1 MTEVPESW
9 PPEVGSDDARSV
21 VPLFPLSKVFLYPGV
36 IMPLHIFEPRYR
48 QMVDDLLDRQ
58 GWLVISSIVDG
69 HEQDAEGTPP
79 VYGVAGLGEIV
90 KHTALPDGRYLITL
104 AGLARVRIE
113 EVESDRL
120 YRQVRFEPL
129 REVPPPEEDTEA
141 LSDRLRRAIL
151 STSEVF
157 LNLPSD
163 LPPGQLAD
171 LLLQNLDLPVDE
183 MQQVFAEYVVVERA
197 ELALARHSAD

>member
-1 MTEVPESW
+1 VTDFPESW
-9 PPEVGSDDARSV
+9 PPEAEGGGGERV

-90 KHTALPDGRYLITL
+90 RHTSLPDGRYLVTL

-113 EVESDRL
+113 EVESEHA

-129 REVPPPEEDTEA
+129 REVPPPEEEAEA
-141 LSDRLRRAIL
+141 LSERLRQAIFAK
-151 STSEVF
+151 SEVF
-157 LNLPSD
+157 LNLPPD
-163 LPPGQLAD
+163 LPAGQLAD
-171 LLLQNLDLPVDE
+171 LLLQHLDLPVDE
-183 MQQVFAEYVVVERA
+183 MQQVFAEYVVAERA
-197 ELALARHSAD
+197 ELALARHSPG